1 MKGTELFK
9 AAIQNY
15 LEYRAMTDDL
25 FAPRYANPAKNIDD
39 CITYILN
46 EVQKSGMNGFDDDEI
61 YSMAMHYYDED
72 DIEIGKPISC
82 KVMVNHHVELTEEE
96 KQNAR
101 RKAIEQYQQ
110 MELNKLQSR
119 AKQKSSA
126 ISERAMARGYIIYSI
141 LALEYIYSDQLL
153 H

>member
-119 AKQKSSA
+119 AKQKLSA
-126 ISERAMARGYIIYSI
+126 TQTTNVQPS
-141 LALEYIYSDQLL
+141 LFDF
-153 H
+153 

>member
-25 FAPRYANPAKNIDD
+25 FAPRYANPAKNIED

-126 ISERAMARGYIIYSI
+126 TQTTNVQPS
-141 LALEYIYSDQLL
+141 L
-153 H
+153 HYCPKKLPHRFS

>member
-1 MKGTELFK
+1 MRGTELFK

-46 EVQKSGMNGFDDDEI
+46 EVQNSGMNGFDDDEI

-119 AKQKSSA
+119 TIQKSSA
-126 ISERAMARGYIIYSI
+126 TQTTNVQPS
-141 LALEYIYSDQLL
+141 LFDF
-153 H
+153 